1 MPPKG
6 LDCVAFVAYALGDD
20 ERLHPIDLSQ
30 TVTLS
35 ADMADGDDKTNY
47 GLVWDAGDP
56 YHYALVSEQTF
67 AATMS
72 GRYGRRWMMKW
83 SLPPRG
89 FRRWV
94 RHQEKER
101 RKRLKEVSGDD

>member
-1 MPPKG
+1 MPPFEYG
-6 LDCVAFVAYALGDD
+6 FDCCGFDRFVRNDD
-20 ERLHPIDLSQ
+20 GKWQRVDLSQ

-47 GLVWDAGDP
+47 GLTWDAGDP

-67 AATMS
+67 TATMS

-83 SLPPRG
+83 SLPPRE

-94 RHQEKER
+94 RHQEKQRR
-101 RKRLKEVSGDD
+101 RKLKEGK